1 MNLILYLIIF
11 IFGLIIGS
19 FLNCMIYR
27 LEINKGFLW
36 GRSFCPHCKHELFW
50 KDLIPVLSFFILG
63 KKCRYCR
70 EIISWQYPLVELFTG
85 LIFVL
90 IIAFMA
96 PMAFTASVA
105 FMALWLFSIASL
117 LIIIFV
123 YDLKHYLIPD
133 KVIYSAIVIT
143 FIYNSIFNWF
153 YGSMTLWLYG
163 FMAAFIASGFFL
175 LIFLVSKGKWI
186 GFGDVNLGFLMGFLL
201 GWPNVLVALF
211 GGFFIGAII
220 GVGQIFLGKK
230 TLKSQIPF
238 GPFLITGTFIALF
251 WGEKII
257 QWYMSHLNI

>member
-163 FMAAFIASGFFL
+163 FMAAFIASG
-175 LIFLVSKGKWI
+175 
-186 GFGDVNLGFLMGFLL
+186 
-201 GWPNVLVALF
+201 
-211 GGFFIGAII
+211 
-220 GVGQIFLGKK
+220 
-230 TLKSQIPF
+230 
-238 GPFLITGTFIALF
+238 
-251 WGEKII
+251 
-257 QWYMSHLNI
+257 